1 MMFSFHVSGRSSRN
15 GERAHVPVP
24 RLLRLCLPFSAFL
37 VGCAGPSQLQAYW
50 AMQKAVNLKSCFS
63 KKKKVNLESY
73 IYNVALIENF
83 FLSIRIDIGSK
94 IEELIVSL
102 TM

>member
-1 MMFSFHVSGRSSRN
+1 
-15 GERAHVPVP
+15 
-24 RLLRLCLPFSAFL
+24 
-37 VGCAGPSQLQAYW
+37 
-50 AMQKAVNLKSCFS
+50 MQKAVNLKSCFS